1 MTLYFLG
8 SSAAGAM
15 TPSYFWIS
23 RWDLLFPSWIQNVF
37 PVCFSAWFPAAA
49 AAPELVLYPLFLLG
63 MSSLQSSLR
72 LLTMHR
78 KPLCRSLLWLLD
90 LKGAELACVS
100 LRHLGAHPTA

>member
-15 TPSYFWIS
+15 TPSCLWIS

-37 PVCFSAWFPAAA
+37 LVCFSAWFPVAP
-49 AAPELVLYPLFLLG
+49 APELVLYPLFLLG
-63 MSSLQSSLR
+63 TSSLQSSPK
-72 LLTMHR
+72 LLTMQR